1 MKLSVWTYEGP
12 PHVGAIRVA
21 TAMENVHL
29 VLHAPQGDTYAD
41 LLFTMIERRN
51 HRPPVTYTTFQAR
64 DLGSDTASLFKKSCI
79 EAYERFKP
87 ELLLVGASCT
97 AELIQD
103 DPGGLAETLGLP
115 VPVVP
120 LELPSYQRK
129 ENFGADETFFQIV
142 KRLSRPLEK
151 TEEITCNLIGPTAL
165 GFRHRD
171 DITEITK
178 VLNSMGIQVNI
189 CAPYGATPRDIEVI
203 SQAHFNVLMYPETGE
218 MACRFLERTFSQ
230 PFTKTVPIGVGAL
243 SDFVKEVSEIVGANE
258 INAETYSQLP
268 WYSASVDS
276 TYLTGKRVFIF
287 GDGTHA
293 IAAAKIAKEE
303 LGFEVVGLGTYS
315 REMARQVRA
324 TAKDLNVEALIT
336 NNYLEVEDA
345 MKKAAPELVLGTQME
360 RHSAKRLG
368 IPCSVI
374 STPMH
379 VQDVP
384 ARYSPQMGWEGA
396 NVIFDDWV
404 HPLMMGLEEHLIDM
418 FKHDFEFVDGHQS
431 HLGHTATNKN
441 NILNSDEKKE
451 KNSKE
456 GIIWTESGRAEL
468 TKVPFFV
475 RGKVK
480 TNTEKYAILRGIPEI
495 SDETLYD
502 AKAYFS

>member
-1 MKLSVWTYEGP
+1 
-12 PHVGAIRVA
+12 
-21 TAMENVHL
+21 
-29 VLHAPQGDTYAD
+29 
-41 LLFTMIERRN
+41 
-51 HRPPVTYTTFQAR
+51 
-64 DLGSDTASLFKKSCI
+64 
-79 EAYERFKP
+79 
-87 ELLLVGASCT
+87 
-97 AELIQD
+97 
-103 DPGGLAETLGLP
+103 
-115 VPVVP
+115 
-120 LELPSYQRK
+120 
-129 ENFGADETFFQIV
+129 
-142 KRLSRPLEK
+142 
-151 TEEITCNLIGPTAL
+151 
-165 GFRHRD
+165 
-171 DITEITK
+171 
-178 VLNSMGIQVNI
+178 
-189 CAPYGATPRDIEVI
+189 
-203 SQAHFNVLMYPETGE
+203 
-218 MACRFLERTFSQ
+218 
-230 PFTKTVPIGVGAL
+230 
-243 SDFVKEVSEIVGANE
+243 
-258 INAETYSQLP
+258 
-268 WYSASVDS
+268 
-276 TYLTGKRVFIF
+276 
-287 GDGTHA
+287 
-293 IAAAKIAKEE
+293 
-303 LGFEVVGLGTYS
+303 
-315 REMARQVRA
+315 MARQVRA

-431 HLGHTATNKN
+431 HLGHTATNTKD
-441 NILNSDEKKE
+441 ILNSDEKKE

-468 TKVPFFV
+468 IKVPFFV